1 MSFGD
6 YLKKL
11 RNENNMS
18 QRQLS
23 EKSGISNAEISRIE
37 SGERK
42 KPSPMALK
50 EIAPYLG
57 VSYEELLKQAGY
69 IEETVEHEGFTEN
82 IYKDED
88 GHLIDIVRRAKDMYE
103 KNSDWANLAYRVTA
117 SDLSESEVEIIKA
130 QTELLLNQF
139 LKNKSK

>member
-6 YLKKL
+6 FLKNL

-18 QRQLS
+18 QRELS

-37 SGERK
+37 LGERK

-50 EIAPYLG
+50 AFAPYLG
-57 VSYEELLKQAGY
+57 VSYQELLKQAGY
-69 IEETVEHEGFTEN
+69 IEEIVEHEGFTEN
-82 IYKDED
+82 IYKDEN

-103 KNSDWANLAYRVTA
+103 KNSDWVNLAYRVTA
-117 SDLSESEVEIIKA
+117 SDLSEAEVQIIKA

-139 LKNKSK
+139 LKNKSN

>member
-6 YLKKL
+6 FLKNL

-18 QRQLS
+18 QRELS
-23 EKSGISNAEISRIE
+23 EKSGISNAEISKIE

-42 KPSPMALK
+42 KPCPMALK
-50 EIAPYLG
+50 AFAPCLG

-69 IEETVEHEGFTEN
+69 IEEIVEHEGFTEN
-82 IYKDED
+82 IYKDEN

-103 KNSDWANLAYRVTA
+103 KNSDWVNLAYRVTA
-117 SDLSESEVEIIKA
+117 SDLSEAEVEIIKA

-139 LKNKSK
+139 LKNKSN